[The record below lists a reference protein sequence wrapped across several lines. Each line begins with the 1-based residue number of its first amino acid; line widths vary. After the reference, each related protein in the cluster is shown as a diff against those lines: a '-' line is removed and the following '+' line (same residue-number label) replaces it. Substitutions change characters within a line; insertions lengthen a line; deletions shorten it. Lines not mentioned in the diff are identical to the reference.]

1 MQRATWWALLAAIG
15 LMGLMTVLQT
25 APFPLPWIA
34 PAMTMF
40 LPPLCIFPALRCAA
54 LRKRALQ
61 QLSREQ
67 QTEQQRLL
75 LACQLLHS
83 RADALTAERRQLLGQ
98 IEALRRAQISQNV

>member
-1 MQRATWWALLAAIG
+1 MQRATWWALLGATG
-15 LMGLMTVLQT
+15 LLSLLIVLQN

-34 PAMTMF
+34 PALNLL
-40 LPPLCIFPALRCAA
+40 LPPLCLFPALRCAA

-61 QLSREQ
+61 QLAREQ
-67 QTEQQRLL
+67 QVEQQRLL

-98 IEALRRAQISQNV
+98 IEALRQMQIS